1 MGGCPAADTD
11 TIYLQERFA
20 ADAKGR
26 QVPEGRAEKDTVEE
40 GTVK

>member
-26 QVPEGRAEKDTVEE
+26 QVPDRAEKDTVEE
-40 GTVK
+40 DTVK